1 MKTEVERQK
10 DAKNGC
16 YREEGKRTNILFLI
30 AYVHVI
36 AVYLQVDFLCK
47 GC

>member
-10 DAKNGC
+10 DAKNGY
-16 YREEGKRTNILFLI
+16 YREEGNRINILFLI
-30 AYVHVI
+30 VYVHVT
-36 AVYLQVDFLCK
+36 AVYFQVDFLCK